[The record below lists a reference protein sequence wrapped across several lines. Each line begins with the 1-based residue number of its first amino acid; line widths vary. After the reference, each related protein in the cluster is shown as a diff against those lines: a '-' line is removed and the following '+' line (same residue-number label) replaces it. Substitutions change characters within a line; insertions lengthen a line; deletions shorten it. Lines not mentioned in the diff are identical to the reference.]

1 MDKTY
6 LSPGGVTE
14 MFPGVSEG
22 QLAQWRYRGVGG
34 PPYRKL
40 GKTIVYELGEV
51 LEWAE
56 SNTRTST
63 AEQVPA

>member
-6 LSPGGVTE
+6 LSPSQVAE
-14 MFPGVSEG
+14 MLPGVSKG
-22 QLAQWRYRGVGG
+22 QLAQWRYRGVVG
-34 PPYRKL
+34 PPWRKL
-40 GKTIVYELGEV
+40 GKSIVYELGEV

-63 AEQVPA
+63 AEQVSA